1 MADSHEDLL
10 ALSASMRAESQEMVR
25 NALNEVKNIV
35 APMLTQAQAENQ
47 TALLDLNNRALQEI
61 KEQVQTVKNTLQAHQ
76 AEIAGMVQ
84 AETDKKFDV
93 ANEAFKKEKTDTR
106 ESLQKVQEAISRVG
120 DGELLQR
127 FVNDLATLEK
137 TQEQQLI
144 AAHTLLKQDVREL
157 DGRFDGRLNSFGQ
170 ETVQRLTQLK
180 GFPVVPPRSPGFDP
194 PQWGR

>member
-1 MADSHEDLL
+1 MAVSHEDLL
-10 ALSASMRAESQEMVR
+10 ALSANMRAESQEMVR

-93 ANEAFKKEKTDTR
+93 ANEAFKKEQKDTR
-106 ESLQKVQEAISRVG
+106 ESLQKVQEAIARVG

-127 FVNDLATLEK
+127 FVDDLAKLEK
-137 TQEQQLI
+137 SQEQQLI

-157 DGRFDGRLNSFGQ
+157 D
-170 ETVQRLTQLK
+170 
-180 GFPVVPPRSPGFDP
+180 
-194 PQWGR
+194 